1 MYETEASPNH
11 KKITLKIF
19 AQYLVKT
26 YLLTNP
32 RWFFFTCIKNEILC
46 CYSRENLDIILIVM
60 SFFFF
65 IIYVFILNYSVIQS
79 THSLENTLI
88 FRKLMKKWLIN
99 KMSTF
104 SPQRWSDM
112 YMVWSP
118 LGTYLATFHMQGVQL
133 WGGKNFE
140 RIEKFNQP
148 GVHFIDFSPNEE

>member
-1 MYETEASPNH
+1 
-11 KKITLKIF
+11 
-19 AQYLVKT
+19 
-26 YLLTNP
+26 
-32 RWFFFTCIKNEILC
+32 
-46 CYSRENLDIILIVM
+46 
-60 SFFFF
+60 
-65 IIYVFILNYSVIQS
+65 
-79 THSLENTLI
+79 
-88 FRKLMKKWLIN
+88 
-99 KMSTF
+99 MSTF